1 MWLVEP
7 VERERFGGGRKLIRQ
22 RDKVSFDIGGR
33 HRGHREH
40 MVFDAVAFDV
50 VEVKILQSVHQGR
63 MAMGEAV
70 PTVLPIVPVVPV
82 VQEVVVQESRTNQ
95 RPEIH
100 VVPEM
105 CAIRQPN
112 GEARH
117 TYGMLECG
125 DIAVLIA
132 ATFDLHVLMFDDF
145 TAMLGDQALNLRS
158 SEQASHGFVLP
169 VRAGSVHS
177 M

>member
-70 PTVLPIVPVVPV
+70 PRGTRDVRDPPAKRRGTP
-82 VQEVVVQESRTNQ
+82 
-95 RPEIH
+95 H
-100 VVPEM
+100 VW
-105 CAIRQPN
+105 N
-112 GEARH
+112 AR
-117 TYGMLECG
+117 MW
-125 DIAVLIA
+125 
-132 ATFDLHVLMFDDF
+132 
-145 TAMLGDQALNLRS
+145 
-158 SEQASHGFVLP
+158 
-169 VRAGSVHS
+169 
-177 M
+177 